1 MKFRNLTIK
10 SLLLAATTL
19 AGSAAFGQRLIVTS
33 PVSLAG
39 EIDTFT
45 FGSTASGWGAPANF
59 NINAVGILAN
69 DGTAA
74 PTLGCTAPWTNA
86 AAVSGKVAIIDRG
99 ACNFTVKVA
108 NAQSAGAVAALICMA
123 TYDPLISPAGSTA
136 QTIPVFMISKT
147 KCNQIKTQLAANVP
161 VNFNLAT
168 DINLPND
175 MRLHPDSI
183 GQMPNWAT
191 PLELMRNDF
200 ILGAVNRNEGA
211 NAQSGVKLTATV
223 SNAGTVY
230 YNENIVGSTS
240 LPSNTN
246 ALMVL
251 TAPLDPTGKAGL
263 HTVTYTTSSNST
275 DDLPS
280 DNVRTTTFKLTD
292 HSYSSGRLDANNKP
306 IGTGYYNAAG
316 NGITSKYEWG
326 FAFKT
331 NDKGDSFVA
340 DSVRFGIEVSDATN
354 TTAVVSAAGVVVN
367 TNIYEWDEVAFSS
380 ITSSLVAA
388 GQYTCVAGDDGK
400 QLSVGVKDNIT
411 LSNPLRLKPNT
422 TYVVT
427 CKVENASVK
436 VWFLAD
442 ATLNTGTT
450 RSVYR
455 SLADSR
461 SVLGFLDPNTG
472 TLYSGSSTP
481 ISMSLDVKKI
491 VLPTVAITANTA
503 STVLTAAPTAGNM
516 GPFTYRWSTTPART
530 TATIT
535 VTAGGTYRVTMTDAV
550 GNAATASYVVTSVA
564 PTVAITA
571 NTSGSVLTATTTGG
585 NTPPFRYLWS
595 TSATT
600 SSITITAGGTY
611 IVTVTDGSGSAV
623 TASYSSSLSA
633 ENTAA
638 NFGLKVF
645 PVPANDYTTVSFDFG
660 KSVEV
665 ADMIVTDINGRTVST
680 TRFNNIQN
688 LNKVLNVSNMAA
700 GQYFITVRTTEG
712 QQTAKFNVVR

>member
-1 MKFRNLTIK
+1 MRMLYLCVIQLYNLVVSVFNLKKYSFMKFRNLTIK
-10 SLLLAATTL
+10 SLLLAVATL
-19 AGSAAFGQRLIVTS
+19 AGSAAFGQRLLITS
-33 PVSLAG
+33 PVSLTGEVDTSAFFTTAG
-39 EIDTFT
+39 
-45 FGSTASGWGAPANF
+45 GWGAPANF
-59 NINAVGILAN
+59 NINAVGVLAN
-69 DGTAA
+69 DGSAA
-74 PTLGCTAPWTNA
+74 PTLGCGATWTNA
-86 AAVSGKVAIIDRG
+86 AAVSGKIAVIDRG
-99 ACNFTVKVA
+99 TCNFSQKVT
-108 NAQSAGAVAALICMA
+108 NAQAVGAVAAIICQNSYTDVPFGGGGGA
-123 TYDPLISPAGSTA
+123 ASI
-136 QTIPVFMISKT
+136 TIPVFMISKT
-147 KCNQIKTQLAANVP
+147 KCNQIKMQLAANVP

-175 MRLHPDSI
+175 MRLAPDSI

-223 SNAGTVY
+223 SNGGTVY
-230 YNENIVGSTS
+230 YNENLVMSTS
-240 LPSNTN
+240 LPTNTD

-263 HTVTYTTSSNST
+263 NTITYTTSSAAAT
-275 DDLPS
+275 DDLPT

-292 HSYSSGRLDANNKP
+292 YSYSSARLNANNQP

-326 FAFKT
+326 FNFKT

-340 DSVRFGIEVSDATN
+340 DSVRFSIEVSDATN
-354 TTAVVSAAGVVVN
+354 TTAVVSASGIVVN
-367 TNIYEWDEVAFSS
+367 LNIYEWDATSTSMV
-380 ITSSLVAA
+380 SSLVAT

-400 QLSVGVKDNIT
+400 LLSVAVKDNVS
-411 LSNPLRLKPNT
+411 LSAPYRLKPNT
-422 TYVVT
+422 TYLVA
-427 CKVENASVK
+427 CKIENSPVK

-442 ATLNTGTT
+442 YTLHNRVT
-450 RSVYR
+450 RSIYK
-455 SLADSR
+455 SLNDLRELA
-461 SVLGFLDPNTG
+461 GFLDYNNG
-472 TLYSGSSTP
+472 SQYSGSTIP

-503 STVLTAAPTAGNM
+503 SSVLTAAPTAGNM
-516 GPFTYRWSTTPART
+516 PPFTYRWSTTPVKT

-550 GNAATASYVVTSVA
+550 GNAVTASYV
-564 PTVAITA
+564 
-571 NTSGSVLTATTTGG
+571 
-585 NTPPFRYLWS
+585 S
-595 TSATT
+595 T
-600 SSITITAGGTY
+600 
-611 IVTVTDGSGSAV
+611 
-623 TASYSSSLSA
+623 LSA

-645 PVPANDYTTVSFDFG
+645 PVPASDYTTVSFDLG

-688 LNKVLNVSNMAA
+688 LNKVLNVSNMAV
-700 GQYFITVRTTEG
+700 GQYFVTVRTTEG
-712 QQTAKFNVVR
+712 QQTTKFNVVR